1 MGLNPLIAPNSD
13 LRCIH
18 GPYDDETCME
28 DARPLPGRPAPRA
41 PLNSSILERICFI
54 VAAVA
59 VYFGFPTLDFLPLPV
74 ALVVAVL
81 CIPLLAEVM
90 VQIAARLGFFP

>member
-13 LRCIH
+13 LRCSH
-18 GPYDDETCME
+18 GLYDNETCME

-41 PLNSSILERICFI
+41 PLNSSLLERICFI

-59 VYFGFPTLDFLPLPV
+59 VYFGFPTLDFLPLP
-74 ALVVAVL
+74 ASLVVAVL

>member
-1 MGLNPLIAPNSD
+1 M
-13 LRCIH
+13 
-18 GPYDDETCME
+18 
-28 DARPLPGRPAPRA
+28 
-41 PLNSSILERICFI
+41 NSSILERICFI

-59 VYFGFPTLDFLPLPV
+59 VYFGFHSLDFLPLPI

-90 VQIAARLGFFP
+90 VQIAARLGLFP

>member
-1 MGLNPLIAPNSD
+1 LD
-13 LRCIH
+13 
-18 GPYDDETCME
+18 
-28 DARPLPGRPAPRA
+28 
-41 PLNSSILERICFI
+41 SSILERICFI
-54 VAAVA
+54 VATVA
-59 VYFGFPTLDFLPLPV
+59 VYFGFPALDFLPLPV

>member
-1 MGLNPLIAPNSD
+1 
-13 LRCIH
+13 
-18 GPYDDETCME
+18 ME

-41 PLNSSILERICFI
+41 PLDSSILERICFI
-54 VAAVA
+54 VATVS
-59 VYFGFPTLDFLPLPV
+59 VYFGFPALDFLPLPV